1 MLKGF
6 RDFILRGNVVDL
18 AVGVMVGAAFG
29 TVVTALVKDL
39 MTPFISALIKQP
51 NFSALT
57 FTVNGSEFL
66 YGDFL
71 NALIAFLI
79 VAVTIY
85 FFVVLPV
92 NKLMTRFKGAPE
104 SPKKPDDVR
113 LLEEIRDLLKS
124 RRDSRD
130 PDPSVGK

>member
-1 MLKGF
+1 MKGF

-29 TVVTALVKDL
+29 AVVSALVKDL
-39 MTPFISALIKQP
+39 MTPFISALVRQP
-51 NFSALT
+51 NFSKFT
-57 FTVNGSEFL
+57 FTLRGSEFF

-71 NALIAFLI
+71 NALIAFII
-79 VAVTIY
+79 VASTVY

-104 SPKKPDDVR
+104 APKKSSEER
-113 LLEEIRDLLKS
+113 LLEEIRDLLKE
-124 RRDSRD
+124 RNR
-130 PDPSVGK
+130 V

>member
-29 TVVTALVKDL
+29 AVVTALVKDL
-39 MTPFISALIKQP
+39 MTPLIAALIKQP

-57 FTVNGSEFL
+57 LTVNGSDVL

-71 NALIAFLI
+71 NALISFLI
-79 VAVTIY
+79 VSVTIY
-85 FFVVLPV
+85 FFVVMPV

-104 SPKKPDDVR
+104 SPKKSDDVR
-113 LLEEIRDLLKS
+113 LLEEIRDLLKE
-124 RRDSRD
+124 
-130 PDPSVGK
+130 KKL

>member
-1 MLKGF
+1 MKGF

-29 TVVTALVKDL
+29 TVVSALVKDL
-39 MTPFISALIKQP
+39 MTPFIAALVRQP

-57 FTVNGSEFL
+57 FTIRGSEIF

-71 NALIAFLI
+71 NALISFLI

-104 SPKKPDDVR
+104 APKQGPEEK
-113 LLEEIRDLLKS
+113 LLTEIRDLLKEKKG
-124 RRDSRD
+124 
-130 PDPSVGK
+130 V

>member
-1 MLKGF
+1 MKGF

-29 TVVTALVKDL
+29 TVVSALVKDL
-39 MTPFISALIKQP
+39 MTPFIAALVKQP

-57 FTVNGSEFL
+57 FTINGSQFL

-71 NALIAFLI
+71 NALISFLI
-79 VAVTIY
+79 VSITIY
-85 FFVVLPV
+85 FFVVMPV

-104 SPKKPDDVR
+104 APKQSPEEK
-113 LLEEIRDLLKS
+113 LLTEIRDLLK
-124 RRDSRD
+124 
-130 PDPSVGK
+130 KNNN